1 MLYLPTFMR
10 DFALSTGSSTPTRPM
25 LEATVKALE
34 AIVKAADLREA
45 FVTSMMQHTCFSG
58 SLIRLITSALL
69 RPKLEDLPA
78 ASTLARVAE
87 VVLQENNLKKRPAA
101 STKDIS
107 HPVCKLFEDF
117 LAKRGAKVKPN
128 QGNVKQHQQQL
139 QDKSTF
145 EKSIKVQV
153 ENALKKKETKPLIE
167 SMAQMLIKEG
177 KQNANK
183 NGLII
188 DWLQKVDP
196 ELQGLTTK
204 LRQDLLFKNNPHLLT
219 VFSHLANWN
228 HLKATVDGVLKAET
242 DHHKAS
248 SVLDFLATC
257 TFLKMQW

>member
-1 MLYLPTFMR
+1 
-10 DFALSTGSSTPTRPM
+10 M

-87 VVLQENNLKKRPAA
+87 VVLQENNLKKRPAVASA

-117 LAKRGAKVKPN
+117 LAKRGAKVKSN
-128 QGNVKQHQQQL
+128 QGNFKQQ

-167 SMAQMLIKEG
+167 SMAHMLIKDA
-177 KQNANK
+177 KDANK
-183 NGLII
+183 NGSGLII
-188 DWLQKVDP
+188 DWLQKIDP
-196 ELQGLTTK
+196 ELQGLTKK
-204 LRQDLLFKNNPHLLT
+204 LRQELLFKNNPHLLT

-242 DHHKAS
+242 DHHEAS

>member
-1 MLYLPTFMR
+1 
-10 DFALSTGSSTPTRPM
+10 M

-128 QGNVKQHQQQL
+128 QGNVKQQQQQQL
-139 QDKSTF
+139 QDKNTF

-183 NGLII
+183 
-188 DWLQKVDP
+188 Q
-196 ELQGLTTK
+196 
-204 LRQDLLFKNNPHLLT
+204 
-219 VFSHLANWN
+219 
-228 HLKATVDGVLKAET
+228 
-242 DHHKAS
+242 
-248 SVLDFLATC
+248 FLP
-257 TFLKMQW
+257 KK